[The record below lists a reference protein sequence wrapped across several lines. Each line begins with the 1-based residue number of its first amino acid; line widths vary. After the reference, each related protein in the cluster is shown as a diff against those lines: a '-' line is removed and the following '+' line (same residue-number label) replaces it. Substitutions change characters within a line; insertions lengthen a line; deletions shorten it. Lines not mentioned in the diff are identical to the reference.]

1 MSTRTVRLATHVQVI
16 IALALLLAGCGSS
29 SEQATTTAISP
40 PGTPTATA
48 RSRSTAVINP
58 TAAPP
63 PTSAPLTDR
72 TIPPGSPLPSEATC
86 AARVHRSSWEP
97 RPDNTAANHRVPT
110 AAQLAGIGLWGSS
123 IGLDPRA
130 DGLRKQMTGDFTGTT
145 DEILQWVA
153 CKWGFNPNIVRAQAV
168 VESYWHQSQKGDW
181 TTDSS
186 YCPPGTWNGSGCY
199 QSYGILQIKWYY
211 FQGAWPMS
219 RDDTAFNA
227 EYVYGMLRACYEGWT
242 TYLLQGTPLPGYKPY
257 AAGDLWG
264 CLGRW
269 YSGWWYTSGAVS
281 YINKV
286 KAALSQQT
294 WLTAGF

>member
-1 MSTRTVRLATHVQVI
+1 M
-16 IALALLLAGCGSS
+16 
-29 SEQATTTAISP
+29 
-40 PGTPTATA
+40 
-48 RSRSTAVINP
+48 
-58 TAAPP
+58 
-63 PTSAPLTDR
+63 
-72 TIPPGSPLPSEATC
+72 PPGSPLPSEAAC

-97 RPDNTAANHRVPT
+97 RPDNTAANNRVPT
-110 AAQLAGIGLWGSS
+110 AAQLAGLGPWGSA

-153 CKWGFNPNIVRAQAV
+153 CKWGFNPNIVRAEAV
-168 VESYWHQSQKGDW
+168 IESYWHQSQKGDW
-181 TTDSS
+181 TTDKS

-199 QSYGILQIKWYY
+199 QSYGLLQLKWYY
-211 FQGAWPMS
+211 FQDSWPMS

-227 EYVYGMLRACYEGWT
+227 EYVYAMLRACYEGWT
-242 TYLLQGTPLPGYKPY
+242 TYLSQVTPLPGYKPY

-264 CLGRW
+264 CVGRW
-269 YSGWWYTSGAVS
+269 YSGVWYSSAAVT

-286 KAALSQQT
+286 KSVLSQKT